1 MYILT
6 LTIPTYTHIHMQMY
20 THITYTYKNMYAC
33 VNICK
38 VRKRKKRKWLESRQK
53 TKLKFLPSFA
63 QEMENII
70 PTQ

>member
-1 MYILT
+1 
-6 LTIPTYTHIHMQMY
+6 
-20 THITYTYKNMYAC
+20 MYAC

-70 PTQ
+70 PTQFVITIGQNFTMTLLVEMFAISAN